1 MSTPPD
7 TDHAARPKPRPDLSR
22 ALILETA
29 LALID
34 ARGLDALNMRDL
46 GAALGAATMSV
57 YRHVR
62 NKAELLEAVMDHI
75 VDGFAPVGPQGDWR
89 SEARSLSRNVRRAM
103 LAHPELADLIGREF
117 RRSGTSLRVNVEI
130 IARLRHGGIPPAV
143 LAQAYWAI
151 SSYTTGFTLL
161 EAQALRRRRAAGG
174 GPPALE
180 RRKGKIVQLMAEVD
194 AVSAA
199 ARDLAAAVLARPLD
213 DGQFE
218 FGLDCIIRGL
228 DQLVAAPQA
237 AQTEA

>member
-1 MSTPPD
+1 MPPD
-7 TDHAARPKPRPDLSR
+7 TDRSAKPKLRPELSR

-57 YRHVR
+57 YRHFR
-62 NKAELLEAVMDHI
+62 NKADLLEAVMDHI
-75 VDGFAPVGPQGDWR
+75 VEGFAPVGPQGDWR

-130 IARLRHGGIPPAV
+130 IERLRAGGIPQAL
-143 LAQAYWAI
+143 LAQAYWAT

-161 EAQALRRRRAAGG
+161 EAQALRRRRTAGG
-174 GPPALE
+174 APPPLE
-180 RRKGKIVQLMAEVD
+180 RRTGKIAQLMAEID
-194 AVSAA
+194 ELSAD

-213 DGQFE
+213 DRQFE

-228 DQLVAAPQA
+228 DQMLTAPRAPQTDA
-237 AQTEA
+237 